1 MTYKVLIYVLF
12 YMLSTKKLQSIKS
25 LPKMATIV
33 SDVTGLQQTYHQ
45 QSIGTSSCWEDQRLS
60 TEGKIVSKY
69 CKCKKTL
76 GRGSVN
82 HPAPPTL
89 VHDWGMNLRVRPR
102 VKWRLGHSNLGY
114 ITSYKFIPLKASC
127 WKSIAF
133 FCRMRDFFCV
143 TTCSFNWT
151 SWLSSCVYKIFLQK
165 LFSTCYSAKTITT
178 SP

>member
-1 MTYKVLIYVLF
+1 MFFFFNFFSTVKVEIVDEMTYKVLIYVLF
-12 YMLSTKKLQSIKS
+12 YMLRTKKLQSIKS

-69 CKCKKTL
+69 CKYKKNIWGGVPSTIPQPL
-76 GRGSVN
+76 YHG
-82 HPAPPTL
+82 
-89 VHDWGMNLRVRPR
+89 WGMNLRVRPR

-114 ITSYKFIPLKASC
+114 INSYKLIPLKASC

-133 FCRMRDFFCV
+133 FAGCV
-143 TTCSFNWT
+143 TSFH
-151 SWLSSCVYKIFLQK
+151 L
-165 LFSTCYSAKTITT
+165 
-178 SP
+178 

>member
-69 CKCKKTL
+69 CEYKKNF
-76 GRGSVN
+76 GEGFRQ
-82 HPAPPTL
+82 PPPTL
-89 VHDWGMNLRVRPR
+89 VPL
-102 VKWRLGHSNLGY
+102 LGY
-114 ITSYKFIPLKASC
+114 EFAGASEG
-127 WKSIAF
+127 
-133 FCRMRDFFCV
+133 
-143 TTCSFNWT
+143 
-151 SWLSSCVYKIFLQK
+151 
-165 LFSTCYSAKTITT
+165 
-178 SP
+178 